1 MAQALKRLPLAA
13 CKIYISDSRNALAL
27 RQIESTFSAH
37 PEAPLLHTF
46 EDVEYN
52 RVGYTLAGK
61 SGLCNFYFFP
71 FLQSATI

>member
-61 SGLCNFYFFP
+61 SGVCNFFFFP
-71 FLQSATI
+71 SLQYETI